1 MDVRINS
8 IYKAYDNFMSEK
20 TSVKGKRVSDT
31 SKKEDNVKVSS
42 SAKDFQAVMQ
52 ALSKTKEA
60 NEDKIL
66 SIKERIKNGSYLDDI
81 SSEKV
86 AERIIDNAFNFK

>member
-1 MDVRINS
+1 
-8 IYKAYDNFMSEK
+8 MSEK